1 MAIARL
7 QSQSNTLILNPQDAR
22 AGGESLVRYTRETLK
37 KVNGSQASFVAID
50 GVSFSD
56 SFMEHF
62 GTQAFGHT
70 RAQEQNQ
77 QMYSQGVNALIS
89 ILRQEKDRYKQILD
103 DEAQQKALKE
113 QKKGNWIQI
122 ATLICSIVAALA
134 ALYPIIEP
142 LIKKMFN

>member
-22 AGGESLVRYTRETLK
+22 AGGESLIRYTRETLK
-37 KVNGSQASFVAID
+37 KVNGSQASLAAID
-50 GVSFSD
+50 GVSFSN

-62 GTQAFGHT
+62 GTQAFGYT

-77 QMYSQGVNALIS
+77 QMYTQGVKALIF
-89 ILRQEKDRYKQILD
+89 ILQQEKEQCKQILD
-103 DEAQQKALKE
+103 DEAHKKVLNE

-122 ATLICSIVAALA
+122 ATLIFSALAALA
-134 ALYPIIEP
+134 ALYPIIES
-142 LIKKMFN
+142 LIKKVFN